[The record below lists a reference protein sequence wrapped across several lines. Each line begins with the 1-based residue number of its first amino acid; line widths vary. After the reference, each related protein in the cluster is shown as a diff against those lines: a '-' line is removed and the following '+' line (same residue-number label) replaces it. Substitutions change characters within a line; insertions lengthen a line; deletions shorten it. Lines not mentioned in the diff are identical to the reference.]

1 MPQLC
6 YFTLSNARQFYSL
19 GGLPLK
25 PWVSMNKDTQN
36 VDSAKLKNSNRHQN
50 AVAVVCLVD
59 VLNIIRGVNASH
71 KQGLF

>member
-1 MPQLC
+1 MKYIDILQ
-6 YFTLSNARQFYSL
+6 
-19 GGLPLK
+19 
-25 PWVSMNKDTQN
+25 NKDTQN

-50 AVAVVCLVD
+50 AVEVVCLVD